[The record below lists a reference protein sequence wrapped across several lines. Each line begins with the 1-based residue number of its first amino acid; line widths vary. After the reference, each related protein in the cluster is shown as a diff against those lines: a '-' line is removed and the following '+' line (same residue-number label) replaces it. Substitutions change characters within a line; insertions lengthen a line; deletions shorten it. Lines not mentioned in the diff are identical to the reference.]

1 MRLNKKYLMEF
12 FGTAIFMFVV
22 CATAMFIGAEN
33 NDFYKIYKIAFNI
46 YAYTGAFLIAFV
58 AAVTYILLYVFF
70 SKVTLCHFNP
80 IFTFAYLADGR
91 IKGKEFVYYVI
102 SQIMGAISG
111 LGLIVKIKEYMN
123 MPDATRT
130 VVGMKKVYD
139 SMGNKENVALLVGG
153 VKAKLANIQGKYG
166 TPYPEA
172 FGFILEVVLALILVW
187 VVLKTTSDKNTRRLR
202 GVFIGI
208 SMGLVYWL
216 GITYTATMLNPA
228 KEIASIVINA
238 SLKRELMLNELFI
251 FIMGPI
257 AGAGIAVGIYKKYEI
272 LEKYEQLIGAIIFVV
287 FSSAILLSLSPM
299 YTLDASLDISK
310 YENYVMI
317 RDTAIVNL
325 LAPIGIAVSFLVA
338 HFISG
343 SKRITM
349 FNPLV
354 SLAQY
359 VSKQIDAKQCILD
372 IILQSIGMLLGF
384 VPLVWIEKEV
394 LRRNE
399 LSCRNSISQYGN
411 IGLIVAI
418 VLVLILYAILI
429 GMVLYLNRKI
439 HIFSMFMMAG
449 IMIPINVIA
458 IRFIGVIDNPIRSI
472 LIATISKEFKDTM
485 ILAGIMLVIALVV
498 GILHNKMLKLLKKS
512 YIREMLGT
520 YMLMLFSVGAAM
532 SIGLQMS
539 KMMRIE
545 YMIAIIATIVIIG
558 LTYIVLYYSFGLNA
572 QFNPVISMAQW
583 FNKVYSLK
591 ETLVN
596 ICMQIIGAVGA
607 FATLVGIY

>member
-1 MRLNKKYLMEF
+1 
-12 FGTAIFMFVV
+12 
-22 CATAMFIGAEN
+22 
-33 NDFYKIYKIAFNI
+33 
-46 YAYTGAFLIAFV
+46 
-58 AAVTYILLYVFF
+58 
-70 SKVTLCHFNP
+70 
-80 IFTFAYLADGR
+80 
-91 IKGKEFVYYVI
+91 
-102 SQIMGAISG
+102 
-111 LGLIVKIKEYMN
+111 
-123 MPDATRT
+123 
-130 VVGMKKVYD
+130 
-139 SMGNKENVALLVGG
+139 
-153 VKAKLANIQGKYG
+153 
-166 TPYPEA
+166 
-172 FGFILEVVLALILVW
+172 
-187 VVLKTTSDKNTRRLR
+187 
-202 GVFIGI
+202 
-208 SMGLVYWL
+208 
-216 GITYTATMLNPA
+216 
-228 KEIASIVINA
+228 
-238 SLKRELMLNELFI
+238 
-251 FIMGPI
+251 
-257 AGAGIAVGIYKKYEI
+257 
-272 LEKYEQLIGAIIFVV
+272 
-287 FSSAILLSLSPM
+287 M

-472 LIATISKEFKDTM
+472 LIAAISKEYKDTM

-498 GILHNKMLKLLKKS
+498 VILHNKMLKLLK
-512 YIREMLGT
+512 
-520 YMLMLFSVGAAM
+520 
-532 SIGLQMS
+532 
-539 KMMRIE
+539 
-545 YMIAIIATIVIIG
+545 
-558 LTYIVLYYSFGLNA
+558 
-572 QFNPVISMAQW
+572 
-583 FNKVYSLK
+583 
-591 ETLVN
+591 
-596 ICMQIIGAVGA
+596 
-607 FATLVGIY
+607 